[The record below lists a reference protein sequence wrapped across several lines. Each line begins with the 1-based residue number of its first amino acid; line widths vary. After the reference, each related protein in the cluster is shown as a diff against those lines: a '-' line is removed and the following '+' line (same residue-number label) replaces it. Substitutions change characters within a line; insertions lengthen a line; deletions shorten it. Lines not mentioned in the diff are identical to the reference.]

1 MAEKKCPHLRRYFVD
16 DETLKTETKNSYYD
30 YIKKPEYAD
39 ISIKRIRLTWYRR
52 VHIINGHVP
61 VHRMKGESPVKSNGK
76 VIMIDGGFSKAY
88 RRRTGIAGYTLI
100 YNSYGLTLTAHEPF
114 ESPETAVRDER
125 DIVSRREAVENMDK
139 RILVGDTDVG
149 EKMREKISDL
159 KELIGAYRS
168 GEIVERDK

>member
-1 MAEKKCPHLRRYFVD
+1 
-16 DETLKTETKNSYYD
+16 
-30 YIKKPEYAD
+30 
-39 ISIKRIRLTWYRR
+39 
-52 VHIINGHVP
+52 
-61 VHRMKGESPVKSNGK
+61 MKGESPVNSNGK